1 MKENNKGSM
10 IILTIIGIA
19 TLLVAVIGATF
30 AYFSVTLKYKTEK
43 TPAVVETSTML
54 ITFETK
60 NELLYTGAIPGR
72 PSLIKEGDP
81 LYGSLVDNPDSN
93 KLSFTLTSATNM
105 VVNAPYNV
113 YLVIDN
119 NDPEVADG
127 EEEPTEEQ
135 LKANDFITNN
145 LVYLITQSRS
155 VTSAAAQNGTSG
167 SVGSQYF
174 PDNGLGSAYIEDDID
189 GDETTPDEYV
199 GIISKDLKFGGPNF
213 DEENKSKILIATGN
227 IGSHA
232 TVETWTLEVWL
243 RETGAEQNED
253 QGKVLKAHIEVEPVN
268 QDPITYEPEKVTP

>member
-1 MKENNKGSM
+1 MKENNNKGSM

-30 AYFSVTLKYKTEK
+30 AYFSVTVKYKTEP

-72 PSLIKEGDP
+72 PSLVKEGDP
-81 LYGSLVDNPDSN
+81 LYGSLVDNAESN

-113 YLVIDN
+113 YLVIES

-127 EEEPTEEQ
+127 EDEPTEEE
-135 LKANDFITNN
+135 LKANDFVTNN
-145 LVYLITQSRS
+145 LVYLMTQTRN
-155 VTSAAAQNGTSG
+155 VTAAATHNGTPG
-167 SVGSQYF
+167 HAGSQYF
-174 PDNGLGSAYIEDDID
+174 PTGKLNDLFVKDDYNGDSTVGDN
-189 GDETTPDEYV
+189 EYV
-199 GIISKDLKFGGPNF
+199 GVIKAGLKEG
-213 DEENKSKILIATGN
+213 DKVLLATGN

-243 RETGAEQNED
+243 KETGSEQNED

-268 QDPITYEPEKVTP
+268 QDPITYEPDKVTTP

>member
-30 AYFSVTLKYKTEK
+30 AYFSVTVKYKTEP

-72 PSLIKEGDP
+72 PSLSDTP
-81 LYGSLVDNPDSN
+81 LAENSDNT
-93 KLSFTLTSATNM
+93 LSFKLTSATNM
-105 VVNAPYNV
+105 VLDAKYNI
-113 YLVIDN
+113 YLVIDS
-119 NDPEVADG
+119 NDPVP
-127 EEEPTEEQ
+127 EEGVTPTDEE
-135 LKANDFITNN
+135 LKANDFVSNN
-145 LVYLITQSRS
+145 LVYLLTQQRS
-155 VTSAAAQNGTSG
+155 VTPAATQNGTAG

-174 PDNGLGSAYIEDDID
+174 KENAEGELFIKDDYD
-189 GDETTPDEYV
+189 GDGVKEDDEYV
-199 GIISKDLKFGGPNF
+199 GIIKPGLSVG
-213 DEENKSKILIATGN
+213 EKILIGTGN

-232 TVETWTLEVWL
+232 SVDTWTLEVWI
-243 RETGAEQNED
+243 RETGAVQNED

-268 QDPITYEPEKVTP
+268 QDPITHEPNKVTTP